1 MSRRAGLSGV
11 ALAALCLA
19 AVGCGSERTVTGSG
33 NVVSRTVAVKD
44 FTRLE
49 AQQTFQVH
57 VSLGSAPKVVLHAD
71 DNVLPELDVGVSG
84 DTLHLKLKSDVST
97 RQATLRADVVV
108 PKLEGISASG
118 ASQVEGPVKIDER
131 TIELSGASRTVLTGS
146 AGDLEVD
153 ASGAS
158 GVDSPELTVGTLDIE
173 LSGASR
179 AELTVTDSLSAALSG
194 ASSLRYRGS
203 PQVTNSDV
211 SGGSSI
217 IHL

>member
-1 MSRRAGLSGV
+1 V
-11 ALAALCLA
+11 ALAAACLA
-19 AVGCGSERTVTGSG
+19 AAGCGSSERTVTGSG
-33 NVVSRTVAVKD
+33 NVVSRTVSVEN

-57 VSLGSAPKVVLHAD
+57 VSLGSAPRVVVHAD
-71 DNVLPELDVGVSG
+71 DNVMPEVDVGVSG

-97 RQATLRADVVV
+97 RQATLRADVTTTDV
-108 PKLEGISASG
+108 EGISASG
-118 ASQVEGPVKIDER
+118 ASQVEGLVKLDEA

-146 AGDLEVD
+146 IEKLEID

-158 GVDSPELTVGTLDIE
+158 GVDSPKLTVGTLDIE

-194 ASSLRYRGS
+194 ASALRYRGS
-203 PQVTNSDV
+203 PQVTKSDV